1 MATQQEVIKK
11 FMASLDNTT
20 LSGET
25 ALNAAIKYATNYKYY
40 TIQEVID
47 AMIKDC
53 QNAKS
58 ADDFLK
64 TYCGINLE
72 NDDTGAIIGSDA
84 GGSTEKTAESIVPE
98 KGALIEFTSGTWF
111 TTEDGLIVML
121 GERIAPKDESDN
133 MREKYFEEL
142 SEQEIYIWRAIY
154 TWWIEGGLKLIS
166 DSYGDN
172 YSFASTTAA
181 TKKLWIVFD
190 YYEDEPDSTELMAT
204 WGGPVH
210 ARKST
215 NDIKIHVNMN
225 YYDTTS
231 GENGKSEDAS
241 LYFDR
246 CMAHELTHAVMRANI
261 NYFDYLPAF
270 VKEGMA
276 ELTHGID
283 DFRTND
289 IEKLAGDYSLLAQS
303 LVFDEET
310 VTISGVDNPSYAG
323 GYMFL
328 RYLARQMGD
337 LTINNST
344 SYTTVET
351 FNGNDS
357 IESSGSNVTIS
368 SGFGNDSVSAYGD
381 KILVDASTGNNFVH
395 F

>member
-11 FMASLDNTT
+11 FMASLDNTN
-20 LSGET
+20 LSSET
-25 ALNAAIKYATNYKYY
+25 ALNAVIKYATNYKCY

-64 TYCGINLE
+64 TYCGINLD
-72 NDDTGAIIGSDA
+72 NDDTGAITGSDA
-84 GGSTEKTAESIVPE
+84 GGSIEKTAESIVPE
-98 KGALIEFTSGTWF
+98 KGMLIEFTNGSWF

-172 YSFASTTAA
+172 YSFASTTAT

-190 YYEDEPDSTELMAT
+190 YYEDDPDSTELTAT

-210 ARKST
+210 ARRST
-215 NDIKIHVNMN
+215 NDIKIHVNMK
-225 YYDTTS
+225 YYNNIDMTS
-231 GENGKSEDAS
+231 EDGKSEDAS

-246 CMAHELTHAVMRANI
+246 CMAHELTHAVMRTSI
-261 NYFDYLPAF
+261 NYHDYLPAF

-283 DFRTND
+283 EFKTND

-303 LVFDEET
+303 LVFDEEP

-328 RYLARQMGD
+328 RYLARQR
-337 LTINNST
+337 LNN
-344 SYTTVET
+344 
-351 FNGNDS
+351 
-357 IESSGSNVTIS
+357 
-368 SGFGNDSVSAYGD
+368 
-381 KILVDASTGNNFVH
+381 
-395 F
+395 